1 MLSQVVVWRFQLLN
15 DIGGAAASA
24 LEGHISMCL
33 IHVINVVLV
42 MHCLSGV
49 LILEYFC

>member
-1 MLSQVVVWRFQLLN
+1 MLSEVVVWRFQLLD
-15 DIGGAAASA
+15 DIGGATASA
-24 LEGHISMCL
+24 LEGHVSMRL

-49 LILEYFC
+49 LVLEYFC